1 MLDDHYVEIIAKLLK
16 IEIKITS
23 QFSRTIHKNFYDDFV
38 TQVFALVKTRTGTLC
53 PMRIV
58 V

>member
-38 TQVFALVKTRTGTLC
+38 TKVFALIKTRLELELS
-53 PMRIV
+53 V
-58 V
+58 H

>member
-38 TQVFALVKTRTGTLC
+38 TKVFALVKTLLELELS
-53 PMRIV
+53 V
-58 V
+58 Q